1 MKRNFE
7 NLNFPALHR
16 LSCKKSIQISDGD
29 CERLPIEWSLSQAP
43 DFWHINQK
51 KQKTG
56 FDQSFL
62 NDSSYL
68 YSYPIKIP
76 KPENHTSERNQ
87 YSLNKLVQIYKNSD
101 GKYVDANKKII
112 KNEDVYIVTSP
123 DNGNLRSSV
132 GPRPDQQVSC
142 EQALPISSG
151 VFRKLPQ
158 PSVSPAS
165 SCRDGDIQALHE
177 AAETD
182 SMTVY
187 FFKLE
192 EIIHYRKNH
201 EKSSDGISCR
211 FSLKFT
217 ENNEEQIN
225 PINLID
231 VLDKNCFYKTAYD
244 RHVPYTSLYKILC
257 IKTGKEYLM
266 TSSLSGKK
274 NDTML
279 SVGLPYDHPF
289 CIGIDKDVVLHGKS
303 ILQIPDSNKN
313 GKRKHLEFNPFPETI
328 LPPVFSESI
337 FIDGVF
343 R

>member
-7 NLNFPALHR
+7 NLNFPALQR
-16 LSCKKSIQISDGD
+16 LRDADPIDLLQTHHQGA
-29 CERLPIEWSLSQAP
+29 CERLSNQIIKTYILRDIPIEWSLSQAP

-51 KQKTG
+51 KQKSG

-87 YSLNKLVQIYKNSD
+87 YSLNKLVQIYENSD

-112 KNEDVYIVTSP
+112 KNEDVYIVSSP
-123 DNGNLRSSV
+123 DN
-132 GPRPDQQVSC
+132 D
-142 EQALPISSG
+142 
-151 VFRKLPQ
+151 
-158 PSVSPAS
+158 
-165 SCRDGDIQALHE
+165 
-177 AAETD
+177 TD

-201 EKSSDGISCR
+201 EKSRDGISCR

-217 ENNEEQIN
+217 ENSEE
-225 PINLID
+225 INLID

-266 TSSLSGKK
+266 TSSLSGGK
-274 NDTML
+274 NDTINDTINDANIDTIL

-289 CIGIDKDVVLHGKS
+289 CIGIDRDVVLNSG
-303 ILQIPDSNKN
+303 NKN
-313 GKRKHLEFNPFPETI
+313 RKRKRVEFNPFPETI
-328 LPPVFSESI
+328 LPPVFSKSI

>member
-7 NLNFPALHR
+7 YFNFPAL
-16 LSCKKSIQISDGD
+16 Q
-29 CERLPIEWSLSQAP
+29 RLPDADLIEC
-43 DFWHINQK
+43 INQK

-87 YSLNKLVQIYKNSD
+87 YSLNKLVQIYQNSD

-112 KNEDVYIVTSP
+112 KNEDVYMVSSP
-123 DNGNLRSSV
+123 DN
-132 GPRPDQQVSC
+132 D
-142 EQALPISSG
+142 
-151 VFRKLPQ
+151 
-158 PSVSPAS
+158 
-165 SCRDGDIQALHE
+165 
-177 AAETD
+177 TD

-187 FFKLE
+187 FFKLD

-201 EKSSDGISCR
+201 EKSSDGISAGPRRACSYADPLESGATKERMISCR
-211 FSLKFT
+211 FSLGFIDGEK
-217 ENNEEQIN
+217 IN
-225 PINLID
+225 QINLID
-231 VLDKNCFYKTAYD
+231 VLDKNCFYKNACD
-244 RHVPYTSLYKILC
+244 RYVPYTSLYKILC

-266 TSSLSGKK
+266 TSSLSGGK
-274 NDTML
+274 NDAML

-289 CIGIDKDVVLHGKS
+289 CIGIDRDVVLNS
-303 ILQIPDSNKN
+303 DNKN
-313 GKRKHLEFNPFPETI
+313 GKRKRIEFNPFPETI
-328 LPPVFSESI
+328 LPPVFSESL

>member
-16 LSCKKSIQISDGD
+16 LPDADPIDLLQADGACKRLQRLSCKKSLQISDGS
-29 CERLPIEWSLSQAP
+29 CERLSNQIIKTYIPRDIPIEC
-43 DFWHINQK
+43 I

-56 FDQSFL
+56 FDEIFL

-76 KPENHTSERNQ
+76 KPENYTSIRNQ
-87 YSLNKLVQIYKNSD
+87 YSLNNLVQIYKDNNGTYIDS
-101 GKYVDANKKII
+101 NKKII
-112 KNEDVYIVTSP
+112 KNEDVYIVSSP
-123 DNGNLRSSV
+123 DN
-132 GPRPDQQVSC
+132 
-142 EQALPISSG
+142 
-151 VFRKLPQ
+151 
-158 PSVSPAS
+158 
-165 SCRDGDIQALHE
+165 
-177 AAETD
+177 ETD
-182 SMTVY
+182 SMTLY

-217 ENNEEQIN
+217 ENNEK
-225 PINLID
+225 INLID
-231 VLDKNCFYKTAYD
+231 VLDKNCFYKTVYD
-244 RHVPYTSLYKILC
+244 RHVPYTLLYKILC

-266 TSSLSGKK
+266 TSSLSPRINDAI

-289 CIGIDKDVVLHGKS
+289 CIGIDKNML
-303 ILQIPDSNKN
+303 LN
-313 GKRKHLEFNPFPETI
+313 GENNNIKQKKIEINPFPETI
-328 LPPVFSESI
+328 LPPLI
-337 FIDGVF
+337 YN
-343 R
+343 